1 MPLSRLE
8 FSRMMR
14 DAMDEDEKMHGGV
27 VEVSDN
33 LMGGMSLATTSLGT
47 LTSVRYTPSSA
58 SYLVGSG
65 GGSTWGSGGG
75 STWGSGGGSTGGSGG
90 GSTGGSGGGSTWGT
104 VADANLVSYSSSG
117 DSKRC
122 GNLEATIRS
131 AILAIQNCP
140 DPVDATNVAL
150 EILKKGLEA

>member
-1 MPLSRLE
+1 VRE
-8 FSRMMR
+8 E
-14 DAMDEDEKMHGGV
+14 MDEDEKMRGGGGAGGPSGTGRAGGAQT
-27 VEVSDN
+27 SDGGGGGGGGGAGGGDPGDSTSVGFGAA
-33 LMGGMSLATTSLGT
+33 GGMSLGTMTT
-47 LTSVRYTPSSA
+47 VRYTPSSA

-65 GGSTWGSGGG
+65 S
-75 STWGSGGGSTGGSGG
+75 
-90 GSTGGSGGGSTWGT
+90 GGSTWGT

>member
-65 GGSTWGSGGG
+65 GGSTG
-75 STWGSGGGSTGGSGG
+75 GSGGGSTGGSGG

>member
-58 SYLVGSG
+58 SYLV
-65 GGSTWGSGGG
+65 GSGGG